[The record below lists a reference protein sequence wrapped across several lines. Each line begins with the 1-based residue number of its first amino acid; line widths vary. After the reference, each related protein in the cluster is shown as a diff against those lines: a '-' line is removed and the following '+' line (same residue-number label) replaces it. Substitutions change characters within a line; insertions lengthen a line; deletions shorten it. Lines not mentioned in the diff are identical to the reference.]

1 MSTNEVYT
9 PAFQPTKPTCTPS
22 LVIRGTNTSVE
33 ARTAPEQPGL
43 DVQIPLTLDWLTASS
58 DTLVIEEVL
67 GVFQHHRYGVE
78 RTKPRNGY
86 QMGFK
91 ICPDQSCLDEPVLLV
106 FAGGVSQR
114 GVISF
119 ERSGSA
125 AGEAVQI
132 LARLFGVEK
141 FRATRLDVA
150 ADFEQDDFYLDA
162 KSEVVAAVDNWR
174 VRGRRPEVKEIN
186 DCASGNGNTLYVGSG
201 QTHLFR
207 LYEKGK
213 QMKDKTRRNWVRA
226 EAVLKSPDKLVQR
239 KAFQMA
245 VRGELMDVWCLTP
258 YAAFSEI
265 FFGEERSKLRIGTP
279 EKPTDLQASAEH
291 FVKQYYNLMHKLV
304 AVHAHGDWS
313 QLGDIVTMIKKQL
326 DPVEMQVMTILAGD
340 ETFGELQQ
348 REEERQALEAL
359 FAPAFLTSRSSHNL

>member
-1 MSTNEVYT
+1 MSTTEVYDT
-9 PAFQPTKPTCTPS
+9 AFQPTKPISTPS

-33 ARTAPEQPGL
+33 ARTPPDQPGL
-43 DVQIPLTLDWLTASS
+43 DVQIPLKLDWLSASS

-67 GVFQHHRYGVE
+67 GVFAHNRYGIE
-78 RTKPRNGY
+78 RTKPRNGF

-91 ICPDQSCLDEPVLLV
+91 ICPDQSCLDDPLMLV
-106 FAGGVSQR
+106 FAGGSSQR
-114 GVISF
+114 GVISY
-119 ERSGSA
+119 ERSGGSSMDA
-125 AGEAVQI
+125 AQL

-150 ADFEQDDFYLDA
+150 ADFDQEDFYLDA
-162 KSEVVAAVDNWR
+162 KCEVIAAVDNWR

-245 VRGELMDVWCLTP
+245 VRGELMDIWCLTP
-258 YAAFSEI
+258 YAAFSGI
-265 FFGEERSKLRIGTP
+265 FFGAERDKLRIATP

-291 FVKQYYNLMHKLV
+291 FVHQYYNLMHKLV

-313 QLGDIVTMIKKQL
+313 QLGDIVQTLKAKL
-326 DPVEMQVMTILAGD
+326 DPAEVKIQTITAGD

-348 REEERQALEAL
+348 REEQRQALEAL
-359 FAPAFLTSRSSHNL
+359 FTSAFVRII